1 MAVDNLPEDWRVFDD
16 AEQLAQKV
24 TLEILAE
31 AKKAIAERGA
41 FHFITAGGTTPNR
54 CYELLSE
61 AKTDWTKWHIYMGDE
76 RVLHFN
82 DSERNSQALLKHWL
96 NNNDIP
102 VKNIHFINTEAGAE
116 KSAKQYACLFDSV
129 VEFDLCLLGMGEDGH
144 TASLFPGHNESD
156 NIQTICC
163 EEVCENDFVSAPII
177 IENNSPKAP
186 PQRVS
191 LNYVAFSKSRLLIK
205 LVTGANKQE
214 AVSQWLHDNKPLP
227 ISLVNGKQTKVYLEQ
242 AAIG

>member
-1 MAVDNLPEDWRVFDD
+1 MAVDNLPDDWHVFDD
-16 AEQLAQKV
+16 AEQLAQQV

-31 AKKAIAERGA
+31 AKKAIEDRGA

-54 CYELLSE
+54 CYELLSK
-61 AKTDWTKWHIYMGDE
+61 AKADWSKWHIYMGDE

-102 VKNIHFINTEAGAE
+102 AKNIHFINTEAGAE
-116 KSAKQYACLFDSV
+116 KSAKHYACLFDSV
-129 VEFDLCLLGMGEDGH
+129 AEFDLCLLGMGEDGH
-144 TASLFPGHNESD
+144 TASLFPGHNESEY
-156 NIQTICC
+156 IQTICC
-163 EEVCENDFVSAPII
+163 EEVCENAFVSAPII

-186 PQRVS
+186 SQRVS

-205 LVTGANKQE
+205 LVTGANKKE
-214 AVSQWLHDNKPLP
+214 AVSKWLHDNEPLP
-227 ISLVNGKQTKVYLEQ
+227 ISLVNGKQTKVYLDQ
-242 AAIG
+242 AAVG